1 MTIAF
6 SSGKNA
12 IAECDRCGFQYKLK
26 ELRKL
31 EQSDR
36 LIDFLVCNSCW
47 EPQHPQE
54 DLGKYPVFD
63 PQAVRDPRPD
73 TSYYTATGSRMIQWG
88 WNPVGGG
95 NSYYNPET
103 PNTLI
108 ATGQIGVITVTI
120 T

>member
-1 MTIAF
+1 
-6 SSGKNA
+6 
-12 IAECDRCGFQYKLK
+12 
-26 ELRKL
+26 
-31 EQSDR
+31 
-36 LIDFLVCNSCW
+36 
-47 EPQHPQE
+47 
-54 DLGKYPVFD
+54 
-63 PQAVRDPRPD
+63 
-73 TSYYTATGSRMIQWG
+73 MIQWG